1 MTLLERLKR
10 YLGQSPSIDQTA
22 YVAPGATILG
32 DVTIGPQSSIWPGA
46 VLRGDINSIKIGE
59 ASNVQDGTIIHLAD
73 DHPTIIGDYVTIGH
87 AAVVHACTL
96 EDEVLVGMHATILDG
111 AVIGKGSIIGA
122 HTLVKSG
129 MIVPSGSLVLG
140 VPGKI
145 VRNLTPEQQT
155 SNRALAEKYIQVSAA
170 HKEAESR

>member
-1 MTLLERLKR
+1 MTLQERLKR
-10 YLGQSPSIDQTA
+10 YLGQAPQIDPSA

-32 DVTIGPQSSIWPGA
+32 DVTIGPQSSIWPGT

-73 DHPTIIGDYVTIGH
+73 DYPTIIGDYVTIGH

-129 MIVPSGSLVLG
+129 MIVPPGSLVLG

-145 VRNLTPEQQT
+145 VRNLTPEEQAA
-155 SNRALAEKYIQVSAA
+155 NRALAEKYIAVSSA
-170 HKEAESR
+170 HRLFH

>member
-1 MTLLERLKR
+1 MTLQERLDR
-10 YLGQSPSIDQTA
+10 YLGQAPRIDPSA
-22 YVAPGATILG
+22 YIAPGATILG
-32 DVTIGPQSSIWPGA
+32 DVQIGPRSSIWPGA
-46 VLRGDINSIKIGE
+46 VLRGDINYIRIGHS
-59 ASNVQDGTIIHLAD
+59 SNVQDGSIIHLAD
-73 DHPTIIGDYVTIGH
+73 DYPTIIGDYVTIGH

-129 MIVPSGSLVLG
+129 MIVPPGSLVLG

-145 VRNLTPEQQT
+145 QRQLTLEEQA
-155 SNRALAEKYIQVSAA
+155 SNRALAEKYIGVSSA
-170 HKEAESR
+170 HSFYQEM

>member
-1 MTLLERLKR
+1 MTLQERLKR
-10 YLGQSPSIDQTA
+10 YLGQVPQIDPSA

-73 DHPTIIGDYVTIGH
+73 NYPTIIGDYVTIGH

-111 AVIGKGSIIGA
+111 AVVGKGSIIGA

-129 MIVPSGSLVLG
+129 MIVPPGSLVLG

-145 VRNLTPEQQT
+145 VRNLTPEEQA
-155 SNRALAEKYIQVSAA
+155 SNRALAEKYIQVSRA
-170 HKEAESR
+170 HNNNFG